1 MDSYGE
7 IVNEMNNIEY
17 EVLMPGAGDDDLFLT
32 PIKVKTQGLQ
42 TLVDKC
48 GVGLKCRELGQSNW
62 QTASY
67 YGFKV
72 TYQRKNSAI
81 ARRRLQENG
90 LNKPNFDTNSMF
102 G

>member
-32 PIKVKTQGLQ
+32 PIKVKNQGLQ
-42 TLVDKC
+42 TLVDKF
-48 GVGLKCRELGQSNW
+48 GPSLKCRELGTDKWQS
-62 QTASY
+62 ARY

-72 TYQRKNSAI
+72 TYQRKNPAI
-81 ARRRLQENG
+81 AHARLRNNG
-90 LNKPNFDTNSMF
+90 LNKPNFDANDVQ
-102 G
+102 